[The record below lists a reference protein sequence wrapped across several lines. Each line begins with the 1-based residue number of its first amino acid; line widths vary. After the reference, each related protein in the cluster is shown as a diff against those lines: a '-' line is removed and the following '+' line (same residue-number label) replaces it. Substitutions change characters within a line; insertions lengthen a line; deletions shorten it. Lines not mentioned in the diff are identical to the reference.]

1 MLETVVLSILI
12 VQRESINT
20 YKFKEEPSGSSLFL
34 YFHEGVI
41 FMKYARNEIFIGT
54 FPNGD
59 TIKYK
64 ITEFDGDCVYAIDI
78 NTGK

>member
-1 MLETVVLSILI
+1 
-12 VQRESINT
+12 
-20 YKFKEEPSGSSLFL
+20 
-34 YFHEGVI
+34 
-41 FMKYARNEIFIGT
+41 MKYTRNEIFIGT

-78 NTGK
+78 NTGKRYAWDRRTYEKNNNINFDDYME